1 MLAGRFHGCNC
12 VIDRCKCSCFCTTL
26 RENARCI
33 LLHCIPP
40 GSLSYARGHHG
51 LHIARVM
58 LSVRTA
64 DPLSGRRTGSW
75 CGTAEK
81 NHELFPGWE
90 GGREVVVWRNRG
102 NRRARLLP
110 MEGRSAGPSTFA
122 SVFCAP
128 LSSCLLFQSSFWLI
142 LWWSSSFCVCMLNR
156 CFRRYSQVFQTPL
169 HAYVEEGWARFFQL
183 VYGWRLF
190 PKWGI
195 RLGDGCVSPFF
206 TAVWCVCV
214 VCVCVRTH
222 THTLH
227 VGYSDVNLGV
237 GTRHLESPEE
247 IQMYCSDSIH
257 IYRAVYEVHMYIF
270 MPCYM

>member
-26 RENARCI
+26 REKARCI

-102 NRRARLLP
+102 NRRARSLAADGGEKCRTIYVCISFL
-110 MEGRSAGPSTFA
+110 RVFVVVLVV
-122 SVFCAP
+122 SVI
-128 LSSCLLFQSSFWLI
+128 I
-142 LWWSSSFCVCMLNR
+142 LMCKMFINNR
-156 CFRRYSQVFQTPL
+156 KS
-169 HAYVEEGWARFFQL
+169 
-183 VYGWRLF
+183 
-190 PKWGI
+190 
-195 RLGDGCVSPFF
+195 
-206 TAVWCVCV
+206 
-214 VCVCVRTH
+214 
-222 THTLH
+222 
-227 VGYSDVNLGV
+227 
-237 GTRHLESPEE
+237 
-247 IQMYCSDSIH
+247 
-257 IYRAVYEVHMYIF
+257 
-270 MPCYM
+270 